1 MAPDLLLA
9 AVDLVLVV
17 LVVRCGGALAVRLGE
32 PRIAGEMVG
41 AILVGPTILGG
52 RIEDVVDGARS
63 AGIVGDLFPPLAVD
77 VLTSVGALGMILCML
92 LVGLTID
99 AQPMSRRAGTIL
111 ALALPVI
118 ASTGLIAL
126 FAASWL
132 EHDGGWKGPL
142 ATNVT
147 FMLALA
153 AALAAHG
160 VPIAARI
167 LEERGLLRSE
177 AGAAV
182 IASGACVTTLALI
195 VSGVA
200 IRGSDRAAA
209 AELAVIVAGV
219 VLLVAIV
226 APLARSRR
234 MRLSPRIAVA
244 VLLAI
249 ALGAGAGGKAVIG
262 SVLIGPLIVGIAVRN
277 AGHAAIFLE
286 ARLGAIVRGALLPA
300 FLAVAALH
308 VNLRELGLGAIG
320 PVAALIATVVVAKW
334 VATYLSAR
342 VVGFDRPQS
351 RATAGLLQCGGIM
364 TVAISLDVLHAGI
377 ITTRTHALLTLAGLV
392 TTLVAGP
399 LLAASGLAQGAGDAA
414 ADDVAAAAATLAS

>member
-52 RIEDVVDGARS
+52 RIEDVVDGAKS

-77 VLTSVGALGMILCML
+77 VLTSVGALGMILYML

-399 LLAASGLAQGAGDAA
+399 LLAASGLAQGAGDAP

>member
-1 MAPDLLLA
+1 
-9 AVDLVLVV
+9 
-17 LVVRCGGALAVRLGE
+17 VRCGGALAVRLGE

-52 RIEDVVDGARS
+52 RIEDVVDGAKS

-77 VLTSVGALGMILCML
+77 VLTSVGALGMILYML

-99 AQPMSRRAGTIL
+99 AQPMSRAGTIL

-399 LLAASGLAQGAGDAA
+399 LLAASGLAQGAGDAP